1 MKFSVRFLRE
11 DTWPDNGL
19 PYYEALEQSGVSVP
33 AIHGLSERPRAAVLT
48 LNDDGEFHRLLTNG
62 FTFRTQHVQVA
73 PVDRRTT
80 TSVHVF
86 IDAEVEDE
94 DLQRRLESF
103 GTVVGP
109 VVHKYDS
116 YKGHRI
122 DAGIRYVNM
131 ILKEVVPNFV
141 EVKMSSGGKATCR
154 LWHNGQVTT
163 CRACN
168 KEGHIARNCPSTTEP
183 RRNSSNPWAFRQHE
197 NENESRSKEDE
208 NESRNKQD
216 HSVPVRQEQEAEDKE
231 TKENS
236 EKETQQEGNEEG
248 KEKLTLKKKRR
259 ESQTSSE
266 HRVDGKP
273 EEEVN
278 ASNQRDDSKD
288 PWMAAGLRPRRTR
301 REYAQDPKGQRKA
314 IKEHH

>member
-1 MKFSVRFLRE
+1 M
-11 DTWPDNGL
+11 
-19 PYYEALEQSGVSVP
+19 
-33 AIHGLSERPRAAVLT
+33 
-48 LNDDGEFHRLLTNG
+48 NG
-62 FTFRTQHVQVA
+62 FTFRTQHIQVA
-73 PVDRRTT
+73 PVDRRAS

-94 DLQRRLESF
+94 DLQRRLESL

-122 DAGIRYVNM
+122 DADIRYVNM

-141 EVKMSSGGKATCR
+141 EVKMSSGGKTTVA
-154 LWHNGQVTT
+154 LWHNGQVKT
-163 CRACN
+163 CRVCN
-168 KEGHIARNCPSTTEP
+168 KEGHIARNCPFTTEP
-183 RRNSSNPWAFRQHE
+183 RRNGSNPWAFRQHE

-208 NESRNKQD
+208 NESRNEQD
-216 HSVPVRQEQEAEDKE
+216 HSVQVRQEQEAEEKE

-248 KEKLTLKKKRR
+248 KEKPTLKKKRR

-278 ASNQRDDSKD
+278 ASNQCDDLKD
-288 PWMAAGLRPRRTR
+288 PWIDAGLRPKRTR
-301 REYAQDPKGQRKA
+301 RVYAQDPKGKRKA

>member
-1 MKFSVRFLRE
+1 M
-11 DTWPDNGL
+11 
-19 PYYEALEQSGVSVP
+19 
-33 AIHGLSERPRAAVLT
+33 
-48 LNDDGEFHRLLTNG
+48 
-62 FTFRTQHVQVA
+62 
-73 PVDRRTT
+73 
-80 TSVHVF
+80 
-86 IDAEVEDE
+86 
-94 DLQRRLESF
+94 ESF

-141 EVKMSSGGKATCR
+141 EVKMSSGGKGTCR

-208 NESRNKQD
+208 NESRNEQD
-216 HSVPVRQEQEAEDKE
+216 HSLPVTQEQEAEDKE

-248 KEKLTLKKKRR
+248 KEKLTFKKKRW

-273 EEEVN
+273 EEEIY

-301 REYAQDPKGQRKA
+301 RKYAQDPKGQRKA

>member
-33 AIHGLSERPRAAVLT
+33 AIHGLSILPRAAVLT

-73 PVDRRTT
+73 PVDRRAT

-141 EVKMSSGGKATCR
+141 EVMHCV
-154 LWHNGQVTT
+154 Q
-163 CRACN
+163 
-168 KEGHIARNCPSTTEP
+168 
-183 RRNSSNPWAFRQHE
+183 
-197 NENESRSKEDE
+197 
-208 NESRNKQD
+208 
-216 HSVPVRQEQEAEDKE
+216 
-231 TKENS
+231 
-236 EKETQQEGNEEG
+236 
-248 KEKLTLKKKRR
+248 
-259 ESQTSSE
+259 
-266 HRVDGKP
+266 
-273 EEEVN
+273 
-278 ASNQRDDSKD
+278 
-288 PWMAAGLRPRRTR
+288 
-301 REYAQDPKGQRKA
+301 
-314 IKEHH
+314 

>member
-1 MKFSVRFLRE
+1 M
-11 DTWPDNGL
+11 
-19 PYYEALEQSGVSVP
+19 P
-33 AIHGLSERPRAAVLT
+33 ATVAQRA
-48 LNDDGEFHRLLTNG
+48 
-62 FTFRTQHVQVA
+62 
-73 PVDRRTT
+73 
-80 TSVHVF
+80 
-86 IDAEVEDE
+86 
-94 DLQRRLESF
+94 
-103 GTVVGP
+103 
-109 VVHKYDS
+109 
-116 YKGHRI
+116 
-122 DAGIRYVNM
+122 
-131 ILKEVVPNFV
+131 
-141 EVKMSSGGKATCR
+141 VK
-154 LWHNGQVTT
+154 T

-197 NENESRSKEDE
+197 NENENRRKEDE
-208 NESRNKQD
+208 NESRNEQD

-278 ASNQRDDSKD
+278 ASNQRDDSND
-288 PWMAAGLRPRRTR
+288 PWMEAGLRPRRTR